1 MDILQLFLLAAVGV
15 LGGAL
20 SGLAGIGGGIV
31 FVPGLVYIAGWD
43 IRSAVAASLVII
55 TFSALSGTLRNAR
68 SPDPPDWRLAGLLS
82 LAVAPAALI
91 GVFISRISAES
102 LIQTAFALLLVALVY
117 PISRGGIHPQQPT
130 RRIPLPVVAVAGVGI
145 GALSGLL
152 GIGGGV
158 MLVPLMVLAF
168 GTKAKS
174 AISNSL
180 AIVLATS
187 VVGAGGYIATGFDD
201 FIGLP
206 PLVLGAVAG
215 AWAGVQL
222 RDVLPERAVR
232 QGFAALMV
240 VVALRIL
247 AEAAGLF

>member
-20 SGLAGIGGGIV
+20 SGLAGVGGGIV

-43 IRSAVAASLVII
+43 IRAAVAASLVII
-55 TFSALSGTLRNAR
+55 IFSALSGTVRNAR

-102 LIQTAFALLLVALVY
+102 LVQTAFALLLLALAY
-117 PISRGGIHPQQPT
+117 PISRGGIRPRQPT
-130 RRIPLPVVAVAGVGI
+130 RRIPLPLVAVAGVGI

-152 GIGGGV
+152 GIGGGL
-158 MLVPLMVLAF
+158 MLVPLMVLTF
-168 GTKAKS
+168 GAKAKS
-174 AISNSL
+174 AVSTSL

-187 VVGAGGYIATGFDD
+187 IVGAGGYIATGFDD

-206 PLVLGAVAG
+206 PLVGGAMVG
-215 AWAGVQL
+215 AWAGVHL
-222 RDVLPERAVR
+222 RDRLPEQAVR
-232 QGFAALMV
+232 RGFAAFMV
-240 VVALRIL
+240 IVALRIL
-247 AEAAGLF
+247 AEASGLL